1 MSKESIRKQVSLN
14 INLDI
19 SSLEASIKREEQNL
33 KAIKRMSIPQELMIK
48 KTNNML
54 ECIQKWTTELENL
67 KKKNE
72 DILAG
77 ELDKEIINDNPEKNK
92 KKAKAKLKP
101 MLIKDKIKPKHKHYQ
116 KFEFDAAARD
126 ANQYASYL
134 KVCESLPDYMRKNL
148 REMTNNKGYI
158 WRGCWFF
165 GELPSNP
172 YENTVVF
179 EKCRGVLRIHETDRR
194 THKIYEKIGSERK
207 NLIST
212 IPKKHKL

>member
-92 KKAKAKLKP
+92 KKAKNRIIADAILKLTNGVSFMVAKFKS
-101 MLIKDKIKPKHKHYQ
+101 IAKISPHMNPIP
-116 KFEFDAAARD
+116 FSAIA
-126 ANQYASYL
+126 
-134 KVCESLPDYMRKNL
+134 LPRYFL
-148 REMTNNKGYI
+148 T
-158 WRGCWFF
+158 
-165 GELPSNP
+165 
-172 YENTVVF
+172 T
-179 EKCRGVLRIHETDRR
+179 
-194 THKIYEKIGSERK
+194 
-207 NLIST
+207 
-212 IPKKHKL
+212 

>member
-1 MSKESIRKQVSLN
+1 MNHCLILLYVRLSILFRNV
-14 INLDI
+14 
-19 SSLEASIKREEQNL
+19 
-33 KAIKRMSIPQELMIK
+33 
-48 KTNNML
+48 
-54 ECIQKWTTELENL
+54 
-67 KKKNE
+67 
-72 DILAG
+72 
-77 ELDKEIINDNPEKNK
+77 
-92 KKAKAKLKP
+92 
-101 MLIKDKIKPKHKHYQ
+101 HYS
-116 KFEFDAAARD
+116 D
-126 ANQYASYL
+126 
-134 KVCESLPDYMRKNL
+134 MRKNL

>member
-1 MSKESIRKQVSLN
+1 
-14 INLDI
+14 
-19 SSLEASIKREEQNL
+19 
-33 KAIKRMSIPQELMIK
+33 
-48 KTNNML
+48 ML

-179 EKCRGVLRIHETDRR
+179 EKCRGVLRIHETDRC